1 MKKIM
6 SFILSIILIIT
17 IIPFG
22 IFDLNV
28 MAATYPTDYKK
39 WSQGASSYDKMNGY
53 GCWVVAQ
60 AKLIYECN
68 IDRSSSFNPDTYM
81 IWEQNNGYLNS
92 NFYQVNG
99 VNAPVA
105 YAKSRGKVLNYLGC
119 TSSSVETKIWDNISK
134 GYKSIVYVTTSGG
147 YSHYIMIAN
156 DLSSANGKLYCY
168 DSWSGYSSVSPQS
181 IASRNYRSIN
191 EVYSY
196 SSNNSSIGTH
206 THNHTIYEYE
216 ATHPHKYYK
225 KCSCGDYYYTGETAK
240 VSTCLECE
248 DVTIKNTGVENV
260 TSSNAFVKGV
270 VYKAKSAKVEKVGIK
285 IRKEENTYTQEWK
298 FHQPPASSTHT
309 DTNEIILT
317 WDLTAECGY
326 VLRHAT
332 KYYYKLYARIDGV
345 DYFSEEAS
353 FTTTGSH
360 SYDSWTTTTAST
372 CTVAGTQT
380 RTCSCGKK
388 ETQSIAAKGH
398 EYKSTFTVDK
408 EASCAEAGSKSRHC
422 IRCSAKTEIT
432 EIAKL
437 EHTYTSNYDDSC
449 DKCGELRA
457 LVFTYRFYD
466 WTFDFDNAT
475 KLMSEVLISGG
486 SFGEVMKALDKGLIE
501 SKEVLSTD
509 TLTLPDIPERDG
521 YIFTAW
527 KILVRPG
534 ETVQDVTYNMYI
546 LQAEYEA
553 LPYVSGDLNNDGK
566 INGRDYGMLMQYLNG
581 WDVTI
586 NVDAADVNSD
596 GKINGR
602 DYGMLMQYLN
612 GWDVELK

>member
-1 MKKIM
+1 MKNFKRLICLILVSVIMCSSVLLSVDAAFYTKIV
-6 SFILSIILIIT
+6 SDNSEITNILNIIKNNDGKT
-17 IIPFG
+17 
-22 IFDLNV
+22 V
-28 MAATYPTDYKK
+28 
-39 WSQGASSYDKMNGY
+39 YDKIYYLFYTSDFAAAYNKKFPYPNSGNSVNKVVDKNVTY
-53 GCWVVAQ
+53 TFPNTAKGCYLYADYVSRYVYNIVSWDSACKSVYITKTGGSMTAAQVKSTIQTYAQ
-60 AKLIYECN
+60 AGEHIRIDSKHSIAFLAYTDAGFYYMDYMDDSNPKIFIRYTTWQQFANQCNSYGKWACIYDV
-68 IDRSSSFNPDTYM
+68 DRSTND
-81 IWEQNNGYLNS
+81 NS
-92 NFYQVNG
+92 
-99 VNAPVA
+99 
-105 YAKSRGKVLNYLGC
+105 
-119 TSSSVETKIWDNISK
+119 TS
-134 GYKSIVYVTTSGG
+134 TT
-147 YSHYIMIAN
+147 
-156 DLSSANGKLYCY
+156 
-168 DSWSGYSSVSPQS
+168 
-181 IASRNYRSIN
+181 
-191 EVYSY
+191 
-196 SSNNSSIGTH
+196 
-206 THNHTIYEYE
+206 
-216 ATHPHKYYK
+216 
-225 KCSCGDYYYTGETAK
+225 
-240 VSTCLECE
+240 
-248 DVTIKNTGVENV
+248 VTIKND
-260 TSSNAFVKGV
+260 TSK
-270 VYKAKSAKVEKVGIK
+270 
-285 IRKEENTYTQEWK
+285 NTI
-298 FHQPPASSTHT
+298 T
-309 DTNEIILT
+309 DTNAILWGWVDKPSSYT
-317 WDLTAECGY
+317 VTKIGIRVRKDSNTYDNGWSKYESPSSNYAGESYMQPYYNMNTELNVTLT
-326 VLRHAT
+326 HAT
-332 KYYYKLYARIDGV
+332 KYYYQIYAVVNGGE
-345 DYFSEEAS
+345 YWSNETA

-360 SYDSWTTTTAST
+360 SYGAWTTTTAAT
-372 CTVAGTQT
+372 CTAAGTQT

-398 EYKSTFTVDK
+398 EYETNFTVDK
-408 EASCAEAGSKSRHC
+408 VATCAEVGSKSRHC
-422 IRCSAKTEIT
+422 IRCSARTEIT

-501 SKEVLSTD
+501 SKDVLSTD

-553 LPYVSGDLNNDGK
+553 LSYVSGDLNNDGK